1 MVKDQL
7 SNQRRE
13 MRQDIEKYIVL
24 LSRII
29 LGGVFIYASL
39 DKIANPAEFAK
50 AVGNY
55 HVLPFGVEN
64 LLALI
69 LPWMELLVGLA
80 LILGVLIDGSSILVI
95 FMNIIFIFAISQAL
109 ARGISI
115 ECGCFSTK
123 PEGGSPIGVQT
134 ILRDIWYLIMG
145 FVVLNRKSR
154 WLEFYPKSI

>member
-7 SNQRRE
+7 SNQRRQ

-64 LLALI
+64 LLALV

-80 LILGVLIDGSSILVI
+80 LILGVLIV
-95 FMNIIFIFAISQAL
+95 
-109 ARGISI
+109 
-115 ECGCFSTK
+115 
-123 PEGGSPIGVQT
+123 
-134 ILRDIWYLIMG
+134 
-145 FVVLNRKSR
+145 
-154 WLEFYPKSI
+154 

>member
-7 SNQRRE
+7 SNQRRQ

-64 LLALI
+64 LLALV

-95 FMNIIFIFAISQAL
+95 FMNNNNKLTIKFEIFI
-109 ARGISI
+109 
-115 ECGCFSTK
+115 K
-123 PEGGSPIGVQT
+123 SPWNFFT
-134 ILRDIWYLIMG
+134 YLSS
-145 FVVLNRKSR
+145 FT
-154 WLEFYPKSI
+154 YPKINIF